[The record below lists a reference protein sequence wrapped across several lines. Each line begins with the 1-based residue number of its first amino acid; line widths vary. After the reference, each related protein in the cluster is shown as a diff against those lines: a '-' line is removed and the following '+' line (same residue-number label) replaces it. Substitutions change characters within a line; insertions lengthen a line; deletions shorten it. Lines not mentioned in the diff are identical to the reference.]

1 LKPAGPDP
9 ENNQAQEIIWSR
21 YNGAASMQPKLYPR
35 LTLALLTGLNV
46 LNYIDR
52 SVLFGVQP
60 LIKKEF
66 SVNDAQLGALNSAF
80 FLSYLCAA
88 PLAGYLGDRFS
99 RRKIVAIGIF
109 IWSGFTLLSA
119 ITHTYSELLFRHIM
133 VGIGEASYAVI
144 APTLIADSFPL
155 ERRGRML
162 SIFNL
167 ALPLGTGLGIGLG
180 GAMGVHFGWR
190 APFMVAGVPGFL
202 LALVLWFMP
211 EPERGKTDSVTAS
224 EVRSTLPGLLRNG
237 AFVSATLGLAMYTFA
252 LGGLQQWIPTF
263 LNRIR
268 HIPLDEAATIF
279 AAMTGATA
287 IVATLSGGWLGDRL
301 LQRHHGAYYTLSG
314 VAMLAAVP
322 LMVVAIYVTGRP
334 MFPAMCVAEFFLLL
348 NTGPLNA
355 AIVNSVSARIRSTAL
370 AVNVVVIH
378 LLGDVPSPSI
388 IGWIS
393 DKTSS
398 LQTGFWVTFI
408 AAALSGVILVYGSR
422 YAPRLN
428 SEKSGAGAST

>member
-1 LKPAGPDP
+1 MP
-9 ENNQAQEIIWSR
+9 
-21 YNGAASMQPKLYPR
+21 PKLYPR
-35 LTLALLTGLNV
+35 LALALLTGLNV
-46 LNYIDR
+46 LNYFDR

-60 LIKKEF
+60 LIQKEF
-66 SVNDAQLGALNSAF
+66 LVNDAQLGRLNSAF

-88 PLAGYLGDRFS
+88 PFVGYLGDRYA

-109 IWSGFTLLSA
+109 VWSGFTLLSG
-119 ITHTYSELLFRHIM
+119 ITHTYNELLFRHIM

-144 APTLIADSFPL
+144 APTLIADSFPI

-180 GAMGVHFGWR
+180 GYLGTHFGWR
-190 APFMVAGVPGFL
+190 APFMMAGMPGFL
-202 LALVLWFMP
+202 LALILWVLP
-211 EPERGKTDSVTAS
+211 EPERGKTDSLTAS
-224 EVRSTLPGLLRNG
+224 EVRSTLPGLLRNA

-252 LGGLQQWIPTF
+252 VGGLQQFMPTF
-263 LNRIR
+263 LVRVRSIS
-268 HIPLDEAATIF
+268 LDKATLIF
-279 AAMTGATA
+279 GVMTGATA

-301 LQRHHGAYYTLSG
+301 LKRYQGAYYTLSG

-322 LMVVAIYVTGRP
+322 LMVVAIYMTGRP

-355 AIVNSVSARIRSTAL
+355 AIVNSVSAKIRSTAL

-378 LLGDVPSPSI
+378 LLGDVPSGSI

-398 LQTGFWVTFI
+398 LQKGFWVTFV
-408 AAALSGVILVYGSR
+408 AAALSGLILVYGSR
-422 YAPRLN
+422 YAPPLN
-428 SEKSGAGAST
+428 RERTSSGIST

>member
-1 LKPAGPDP
+1 
-9 ENNQAQEIIWSR
+9 
-21 YNGAASMQPKLYPR
+21 MQPKLYPR

-60 LIKKEF
+60 LIQKEF
-66 SVNDAQLGALNSAF
+66 LVTDVQLGRLNSAF

-88 PLAGYLGDRFS
+88 PLVGYLGDRYA

-109 IWSGFTLLSA
+109 IWSGFTLLSG
-119 ITHTYSELLFRHIM
+119 ITHTYNELLFRHIM

-167 ALPLGTGLGIGLG
+167 ALPFGTALGIVLG
-180 GAMGVHFGWR
+180 GNLGNHFGWR
-190 APFMVAGVPGFL
+190 VPFMVAGVPGFL
-202 LALVLWFMP
+202 LALTLWILP
-211 EPERGKTDSVTAS
+211 EPERGKTDSLTIS

-237 AFVSATLGLAMYTFA
+237 AFVSATLGLGMYTFA
-252 LGGLQQWIPTF
+252 LGGLQQWMPTF
-263 LNRIR
+263 LVRVRDIS
-268 HIPLDEAATIF
+268 LDKATLIF
-279 AAMTGATA
+279 GVMTGATA

-301 LQRHHGAYYTLSG
+301 LKRYYGAYYTLSG

-322 LMVVAIYVTGRP
+322 LMIVAIYMTGRP

-398 LQTGFWVTFI
+398 LQKGFWVTFI
-408 AAALSGVILVYGSR
+408 AAALSGLILVYGSR
-422 YAPRLN
+422 YAPPLSRESTSSGN
-428 SEKSGAGAST
+428 SV